1 MSREEIIKTIK
12 DAASIFAS
20 IEHYTKTAK
29 LLNKD
34 REKII
39 DDLAVVLLPEIQKI
53 KEILEKYSQSITKRE
68 TELTNLVQALLTG
81 NF

>member
-53 KEILEKYSQSITKRE
+53 KEILEKYSQSMTKRE
-68 TELTNLVQALLTG
+68 TELTNLVQALLEAH
-81 NF
+81 F